1 MSRSESG
8 AVNRRTFVKDAALS
22 VAAASGLTGGLGALS
37 GLMAQPGPV
46 RSGSR
51 LARVTAQSRPF
62 NMVCLGDSI
71 MWGQGLRDSNK
82 FTAQVESWLES
93 RLAGRGVNRYVY
105 ARSGA
110 TIGPDQEIPD
120 PSRVQPWMNDR
131 SLGEVPCSWPWVRQQ
146 VSVARADLAS
156 RQVSADSVDLVLVDG
171 GANDVGI
178 KTMLNEFN
186 TADMVRQRST
196 DLIGGQMPDLL
207 NLVRGAFP
215 NAKILVTGY
224 YPIISEQSDLGFI
237 SGLVSL
243 VIPAPAAAALAGD
256 ARSRLAVL
264 SQAWYEAS
272 NSQLSQAVTA
282 FNSKWPA
289 NPTYGTSP
297 AAFARIPWRPEH
309 SYAAPSSRLWL
320 VGAPVDEVYSERSS
334 ACNTAGLLWNREQVE
349 QGKNITCL
357 EAKAGHPNPTG
368 AGAYAAAIQ
377 AELGRYLAEWTGA
390 KLMTACVEMDP
401 MPAPGVST
409 TLTVRATGEGPAG
422 PRAVPA
428 SVRVGAQTFATDTP
442 IPVTLCTRQVSR
454 AYREDGKL
462 APTGVVSCTPITVSA
477 AGYVDV
483 VIRDYLKAQ
492 PLPK

>member
-1 MSRSESG
+1 M
-8 AVNRRTFVKDAALS
+8 A

-37 GLMAQPGPV
+37 GLMAQPRPL

-51 LARVTAQSRPF
+51 FATVTGQSRPF

-82 FTAQVESWLES
+82 FTAQVESWLKS

-120 PSRVQPWMNDR
+120 QSRVEPWMNDR
-131 SLGEVPCSWPWVRQQ
+131 NLGEVPCSWPWVGQQ

-156 RQVSADSVDLVLVDG
+156 RQVSTDAVDLVLVDG

-178 KTMLNEFN
+178 KTLLYEFN
-186 TADMVRQRST
+186 TADLVRQKST
-196 DLIGGQMPDLL
+196 ELIGGQMPDLL

-215 NAKILVTGY
+215 HAKILVTGY

-243 VIPAPAAAALAGD
+243 VIPAPVAVALAAD

-272 NSQLSQAVTA
+272 NSQLSQAVAA
-282 FNSKWPA
+282 FNSKWPV
-289 NPTYGTSP
+289 NPTYRTPP
-297 AAFARIPWRPEH
+297 AAFARISWGPEH

-334 ACNTAGLLWNREQVE
+334 ACNAAGLLWNQHQVE

-357 EAKAGHPNPTG
+357 EAKAGHPNPAG
-368 AGAYAAAIQ
+368 AAAYAAACQ
-377 AELGRYLAEWTGA
+377 AELARYLAEWSGA

-401 MPAPGVST
+401 MPAAGVST

-422 PRAVPA
+422 PRPVPA
-428 SVRVGAQTFATDTP
+428 SVRIGAQTFATDTP
-442 IPVTLCTRQVSR
+442 IPLTLCTRSVSP
-454 AYREDGKL
+454 ADREEGKPL
-462 APTGVVSCTPITVSA
+462 RPGVVRCTPITVSA

-492 PLPK
+492 PLPR